1 MLEERVSRNKVII
14 GGEGEVQA
22 RWLDRLNGAIRWM
35 AALVES
41 WASLLGVLVDLLRS
55 LMRTILLI
63 SCSEIGL
70 DDELILIC

>member
-22 RWLDRLNGAIRWM
+22 RWLDRPYGAIRWK

-41 WASLLGVLVDLLRS
+41 WASFLGVLVDLLRS
-55 LMRTILLI
+55 LMRTILLV
-63 SCSEIGL
+63 SSPEIGF
-70 DDELILIC
+70 DDELILVC

>member
-1 MLEERVSRNKVII
+1 MLKERVSRNKVII

-41 WASLLGVLVDLLRS
+41 WASFLGVLVDLLRS

>member
-22 RWLDRLNGAIRWM
+22 RWLDRPYWAIRWK

-41 WASLLGVLVDLLRS
+41 WASFLGVLVDLLRS
-55 LMRTILLI
+55 LIRTILLV
-63 SCSEIGL
+63 SSPEIGF
-70 DDELILIC
+70 DDELILVC